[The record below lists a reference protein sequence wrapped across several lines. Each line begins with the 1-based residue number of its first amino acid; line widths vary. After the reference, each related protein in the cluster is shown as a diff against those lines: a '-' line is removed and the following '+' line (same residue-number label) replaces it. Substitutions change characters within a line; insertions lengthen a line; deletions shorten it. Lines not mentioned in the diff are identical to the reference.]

1 MAFLINGTFYFYLV
15 GFITFLVLKLTR
27 TSKAKP
33 NLPPSP
39 PKLPIIGN
47 IHQLGTLP
55 HRSFRNLS
63 EKYGP
68 LLWLQLGRIPALLVS
83 SVDLARELM
92 KNQDAAFAGRF
103 QSISARTLLYE
114 GKDVA
119 YSACNESWK
128 QKRKVCVLE
137 LLSLKRVRSFQAI
150 RDEEV
155 AEMVGEIQRACLS
168 DNNCSV
174 NISDLI
180 SATTNNVIFRCIIGQ
195 KYDTAES
202 SGRFGTL
209 ARKEMVHLAEL
220 MVGDFFPWLGW
231 VDVLSGKMKDLKDT
245 FKAVDGFFDEVTE
258 DHKKVMKKKTKD
270 DDEKKDF
277 VDILLQLE
285 DTDKLEFEL
294 NKDELKAIVTEMF
307 LGGNETTTTTVEWIL
322 TELRRNPRTMK
333 KAQEEIRKVVG
344 SKSKVE
350 ESDIKEMKYLKLV
363 TKEALR
369 LHAPAPF
376 LIPRETISDTKLGG
390 YDIPAKTMIF
400 VNMWAIQRDPEIWE
414 NPEEFIPE
422 RFENNEM
429 DFKGQDFELIPF
441 GSGRRMCPGMDFAMA
456 SVEYMLAN
464 LLHWFD
470 WKLPEDGSP
479 ECEIDVTETYG
490 LTVKKKVPL
499 FLQPRPFSSL
509 QAQSP

>member
-1 MAFLINGTFYFYLV
+1 MVERRNGFSDQCHLLLLPCGLHHLFGVKTH
-15 GFITFLVLKLTR
+15 
-27 TSKAKP
+27 KAIKTKP

-68 LLWLQLGRIPALLVS
+68 LLRLQLGRIPALLVS
-83 SVDLARELM
+83 SADLARELV

-103 QSISARTLLYE
+103 QSITARTLLYE
-114 GKDVA
+114 CKAVA
-119 YSACNESWK
+119 FSTYNESWK

-137 LLSLKRVRSFQAI
+137 LLSMKMVRSFQAI

-155 AEMVGEIQRACLS
+155 AEMVDEIRRACLS
-168 DNNCSV
+168 DDNCSV

-220 MVGDFFPWLGW
+220 MVGDFFH
-231 VDVLSGKMKDLKDT
+231 
-245 FKAVDGFFDEVTE
+245 
-258 DHKKVMKKKTKD
+258 DHKKVMKKKTKG

-277 VDILLQLE
+277 VDILLQLQE
-285 DTDKLEFEL
+285 TDKLAFEL
-294 NKDELKAIVTEMF
+294 TKDDLKAIEMY
-307 LGGNETTTTTVEWIL
+307 LGGNETTTTTIEWIL

-333 KAQEEIRKVVG
+333 KAQEEIRKVMG

-422 RFENNEM
+422 RFENSEM

-479 ECEIDVTETYG
+479 ECEIDVSETYG

-499 FLQPRPFSSL
+499 FLQPIPFSSL

>member
-1 MAFLINGTFYFYLV
+1 MVFLINATFCFYLV
-15 GFITFLVLKLTR
+15 GFITFLVIKLTR
-27 TSKAKP
+27 PSKTKP

-39 PKLPIIGN
+39 PKFPIIGN

-114 GKDVA
+114 CKDVA
-119 YSACNESWK
+119 FSTCNESWK
-128 QKRKVCVLE
+128 QKRRVCVVE

-150 RDEEV
+150 REEEV
-155 AEMVGEIQRACLS
+155 AEMVGEIRRACLS

-180 SATTNNVIFRCIIGQ
+180 SATTNNVILRCIIGQ

-209 ARKEMVHLAEL
+209 ARKEIVHLAEL

-231 VDVLSGKMKDLKDT
+231 VDVLSGKIKELKDT
-245 FKAVDGFFDEVTE
+245 FKAVDGFLDEVTE
-258 DHKKVMKKKTKD
+258 DHKKTKD

-277 VDILLQLE
+277 VDILLQLQE
-285 DTDKLEFEL
+285 TDKLAFEL
-294 NKDELKAIVTEMF
+294 TKYDLKAVVTDMF
-307 LGGNETTTTTVEWIL
+307 LGGNETTITTVEWIL
-322 TELRRNPRTMK
+322 TELKRNPRTMK
-333 KAQEEIRKVVG
+333 KAQEDIRKVVG

-363 TKEALR
+363 IKEALR

-422 RFENNEM
+422 RFENSEM

-479 ECEIDVTETYG
+479 ECAIDVSETYG

-499 FLQPRPFSSL
+499 FLQPIPFSSL

>member
-1 MAFLINGTFYFYLV
+1 MEE
-15 GFITFLVLKLTR
+15 KR
-27 TSKAKP
+27 TQDSGGGVEHDR
-33 NLPPSP
+33 LH
-39 PKLPIIGN
+39 LM
-47 IHQLGTLP
+47 
-55 HRSFRNLS
+55 R
-63 EKYGP
+63 EKKK
-68 LLWLQLGRIPALLVS
+68 LGRIPALLVS

-195 KYDTAES
+195 N
-202 SGRFGTL
+202 
-209 ARKEMVHLAEL
+209 
-220 MVGDFFPWLGW
+220 
-231 VDVLSGKMKDLKDT
+231 GKMKDLKDT

-277 VDILLQLE
+277 VDILLQLQ

-479 ECEIDVTETYG
+479 ECEIDVSETYG

-499 FLQPRPFSSL
+499 FLQPIPFSSL